1 MAKVEATAHSQHIE
15 ETIRSIEELHA
26 KHKKQARPLQRGI
39 DWLTGLIARPSF
51 VILLTLAVAGWIAF
65 NLLAAQA
72 GHQPIDRPPFAWLE
86 EGVSLV
92 ALYLVV
98 IILAT
103 QRHEDGLAQRRELF
117 LLELAI
123 LAEQK
128 ITKVIQLLEEGR
140 RDNPLVPNRVD
151 QEAEDMSRP
160 SDPQSVLN
168 VIQDKQDSPA
178 KT

>member
-1 MAKVEATAHSQHIE
+1 MAQFEATAHSQHIE

-26 KHKKQARPLQRGI
+26 KHKEQATPLQRGI

-51 VILLTLAVAGWIAF
+51 VILLTVVVGGWIAF
-65 NLLAAQA
+65 NLLAAQF
-72 GHQPIDRPPFAWLE
+72 GYQPVDRPPFPWLE
-86 EGVSLV
+86 GGMTLVS
-92 ALYLVV
+92 LYLVV
-98 IILAT
+98 VILAT
-103 QRHEDGLAQRRELF
+103 QRHEDGLAQRRELL

-151 QEAEDMSRP
+151 REAEDMSRP

-168 VIQDKQDSPA
+168 VIQDKQETPA
-178 KT
+178 KA